1 MNRVIAR
8 ISPEAVAGVLATVVV
23 LALIGV
29 RLPTGSAV
37 GPGPSATA
45 APSVRPGPSDPLT
58 PLVRSALATVV
69 VVNERLAAT
78 GQSLELE
85 LERKDPR
92 VSEIAVLLPRITAQI
107 TAVSQPVTLLL
118 GDPIA
123 GRLGS
128 DLDAAYGSLA
138 DLVRAALRESVQ
150 NGPAYIRAG
159 GSSAELIRK
168 LAPLTARAQA
178 ILDGEFATPRPSATV
193 PASPGPSG
201 SASPAPTGSPA
212 GTPRPSSAAPGS
224 PPVEGGLIVNPGFE
238 TGMTPWILEIV
249 PPADASLSRDEV
261 LPGAGTAAARVDIAT
276 DTDSRS
282 GISLVQPGVA
292 LRAGQTYTIRLL
304 VRASAARD
312 VRIRLAAANGDAY
325 VARIAAVGTTWSQIA
340 FTFDVLVDDPQA
352 QLAID
357 LGRSA
362 ATTWIDAVAV
372 DPGR

>member
-1 MNRVIAR
+1 VNRVVAR
-8 ISPEAVAGVLATVVV
+8 ISPEAVAGLLATVVV

-29 RLPTGSAV
+29 RLPGGSPV

-45 APSVRPGPSDPLT
+45 APSVRPSASDPLT

-85 LERKDPR
+85 LARKDPR
-92 VSEIAVLLPRITAQI
+92 VSEVAVLLPRITAQI
-107 TAVSQPVTLLL
+107 TAVSQPVTLLV

-123 GRLGS
+123 GALGS

-150 NGPAYIRAG
+150 NGLAYLRAG
-159 GSSAELIRK
+159 ASSAELIRK
-168 LAPLTARAQA
+168 LAPLTARARA
-178 ILDGEFATPRPSATV
+178 ILDGKFATPAPST
-193 PASPGPSG
+193 PGSGSPGPPGSG
-201 SASPAPTGSPA
+201 SPTPTGSPA
-212 GTPRPSSAAPGS
+212 ATPTPSTVASGS

-249 PPADASLSRDEV
+249 PPADASLSRDTV
-261 LPGAGTAAARVDIAT
+261 QPGAGAAAARVDIAT
-276 DTDSRS
+276 GTDSRP

-292 LRAGQTYTIRLL
+292 LRAGQTYTVQLL
-304 VRASAARD
+304 VRASEARD
-312 VRIRLAAANGDAY
+312 VRVRLAAATGDAY
-325 VARIAAVGTTWSQIA
+325 VARIAAVGTSWSRIA

-352 QLAID
+352 ELAID
-357 LGRSA
+357 LGRST